1 MKLILYVN
9 ILIKDNDY
17 IILSLEKEEIKNL
30 LKIKKK

>member
-9 ILIKDNDY
+9 ILIKENGFL
-17 IILSLEKEEIKNL
+17 IIIKEKVKNL

>member
-17 IILSLEKEEIKNL
+17 IILSLEKEEVKNV

>member
-17 IILSLEKEEIKNL
+17 IILSLEKEEVKNL